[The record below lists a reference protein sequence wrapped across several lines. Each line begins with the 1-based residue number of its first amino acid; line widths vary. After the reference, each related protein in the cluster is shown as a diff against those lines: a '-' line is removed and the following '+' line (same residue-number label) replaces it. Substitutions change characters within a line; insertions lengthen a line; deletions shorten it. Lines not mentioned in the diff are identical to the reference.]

1 MEECGIES
9 LCMILNIIRHNFHMD
24 NIIVC
29 KVVVFFPLRNDI
41 FIFDNL
47 QVTLEHL
54 FPTVMSS
61 IQNFLKERKENSK
74 MRIERKQTEV
84 EKSMSTDVRL
94 FLGFYL

>member
-1 MEECGIES
+1 MMTVIMIMINSQITIITYHYYLLNYLFMEECGIES

-47 QVTLEHL
+47 QATLEHL

-61 IQNFLKERKENSK
+61 IQN
-74 MRIERKQTEV
+74 
-84 EKSMSTDVRL
+84 L
-94 FLGFYL
+94 FKGKKGK